1 MERSRGSD
9 ESGGRAP
16 LTETS
21 PTTPGVSLPS
31 TAADARDRVAA
42 LLRRSGL
49 PHDADAVTD
58 ALMVTTELVTN
69 AIRHGGGLAG
79 FHAEVHDD
87 ALRVSVADH
96 SHEAPVAQTSPPAG
110 IRIGGYGWPLVRS
123 LVDDLTVT
131 PHPNG
136 KQVTAYLKL
145 R

>member
-9 ESGGRAP
+9 EPGGQPP
-16 LTETS
+16 LTG
-21 PTTPGVSLPS
+21 TTPAKPGGSLPA
-31 TAADARDRVAA
+31 TAADARDQVAA
-42 LLRRSGL
+42 LLRQSQL
-49 PHDADAVTD
+49 PHDADAVAD

-79 FHAEVHDD
+79 FHADVHDG

-96 SHEAPVAQTSPPAG
+96 SSEAPVAQTSPPAG
-110 IRIGGYGWPLVRS
+110 IRIGGYGWPLVQS

-136 KQVTAYLKL
+136 KQITAHLKL